1 MNVSRRT
8 EFCTELGGMEKAISN
23 TGSRTIDVVQAVG
36 VLEHMAASRKTSMPY
51 EPGRLE
57 VVRLLRETQRT
68 DVSALNVDLV
78 YSARPAS
85 KRSRV
90 NHVHFHFRS
99 GPEELPAPSLDKV
112 SASLSLYYPKS
123 ELDSVLNALRSHRDR
138 FCYFWVAADAS
149 RMRAWLFTPR

>member
-1 MNVSRRT
+1 MKIHA
-8 EFCTELGGMEKAISN
+8 ELGAMGKTISN
-23 TGSRTIDVVQAVG
+23 TASRTIDVVQAVG
-36 VLEHMAASRKTSMPY
+36 VLEHMAASRKSVMPH

-57 VVRLLRETQRT
+57 VVRLLRETHRT
-68 DVSALNVDLV
+68 DVSAVNVDLV
-78 YSARPAS
+78 YAARPAS

-90 NHVHFHFRS
+90 SHVNFHFRS

-112 SASLSLYYPKS
+112 SASLSLYYPKN

-138 FCYFWVAADAS
+138 FCYFWEAADAS